1 MLTRFALF
9 VITALGSAACS
20 GSLSETSASDLT
32 EKKNVTIL
40 ESSAEGGILKSSL
53 LGTVERTTVE
63 KAAETFMNVSAWSA
77 LETASG
83 NPVFSKVTLERDNKM
98 DLADGPRLVNASVF
112 VATAYGDVQ
121 IPVTLTAKQS
131 DGTCPAPSASES
143 TPVVCPKIVTIKL
156 TNAKVTKLFKT
167 VIESGG
173 LSMSLVVKPLGEGG
187 VTITGSFAVALK
199 EGKENAPTME
209 LLGPL
214 YDWAKPRMKE

>member
-1 MLTRFALF
+1 MLTRFALLF
-9 VITALGSAACS
+9 MAALGSVACS
-20 GSLSETSASDLT
+20 GTLLETSASDLA
-32 EKKNVTIL
+32 EQKSVKIL

-53 LGTVERTTVE
+53 LGTVDRTTVE

-131 DGTCPAPSASES
+131 EGNCPAPATET
-143 TPVVCPKIVTIKL
+143 TPAACPKIVTIKL

-167 VIESGG
+167 VIEPGG
-173 LSMSLVVKPLGEGG
+173 LSMSLVVKPLGEG
-187 VTITGSFAVALK
+187 VTITGAFAVALK

>member
-1 MLTRFALF
+1 MLTRFALL
-9 VITALGSAACS
+9 VVTVLGSAACS
-20 GSLSETSASDLT
+20 GAQSETSVSDLV
-32 EKKNVTIL
+32 EQKTIKVL
-40 ESSAEGGILKSSL
+40 ESSAETGVLKSSL
-53 LGTVERTTVE
+53 LGTVDNTTVE
-63 KAAETFMNVSAWSA
+63 KAADAFMNVSAWSA

-98 DLADGPRLVNASVF
+98 NLAEGPRSVGANVY

-121 IPVTLTAKQS
+121 IPVTLSAKQS
-131 DGTCPAPSASES
+131 DGACPTPATETTAAPCQH
-143 TPVVCPKIVTIKL
+143 VVTIKL

-167 VIESGG
+167 VIEPGG
-173 LSMSLVVKPLGEGG
+173 LSMSLVVKPVGDG
-187 VTITGSFAVALK
+187 VSITGAFAVALK